1 MNQNEIKLKQVLSR
15 CLNILESEINE
26 NTSVDT
32 VPIWDSLKHLE
43 LVLTIENEFGVS
55 LTPDQTI
62 EILNYPLI
70 KIVLSEHSIIF

>member
-15 CLNILESEINE
+15 CLNILESEIDE

-43 LVLTIENEFGVS
+43 LVLTIESEFGVS
-55 LTPDQTI
+55 LTSDQTI

-70 KIVLSEHSIIF
+70 KIVLSEHGIIF

>member
-43 LVLTIENEFGVS
+43 LVLTIESEFGVS
-55 LTPDQTI
+55 LTSDQTI

-70 KIVLSEHSIIF
+70 KIVLSEHGIIF